1 MNEKRKSQVT
11 IKDIAKHLGV
21 SFSTVSKALNDD
33 PLVAEDTRKRV
44 HEKAA
49 EMGYFPNLMA
59 IGLRSNQTKTI
70 GMILNDIENPTRSH
84 IIKRISMDMA
94 RYGYTSFIFDSS
106 YDEAIERKNIINMLS
121 RLPDSVIISPVNT
134 NFKNLA
140 LLEDIFDRTI
150 ILSKKK
156 NQVQAHYVH
165 MDHIRGGYIAAST
178 MLAMGHTQNLVIM
191 EPTSYPSGAQY
202 YEGVKQAYRDH
213 GLELDP
219 SMLFYGYPS
228 IEDGRKIITSLY
240 DQQNKIF
247 KRIFTGVIASNDMIA
262 IGVYKAAVELG
273 IKIPGDISVIG
284 CDDDPIASLVS
295 PQLTTLIYPKEKIA
309 DCCSEIL
316 VNKLVKNNSE
326 MKHFSLEPELVVRD
340 SIRKI

>member
-1 MNEKRKSQVT
+1 MNEKKKSKVT

-33 PLVAEDTRKRV
+33 PLVAEDTRKKV

-94 RYGYTSFIFDSS
+94 KYGYTSFIFDSS
-106 YDEAIERKNIINMLS
+106 YDEVVERKNIINMLS

-150 ILSKKK
+150 ILSKRKS
-156 NQVQAHYVH
+156 QVSAHYVH
-165 MDHIRGGYIAAST
+165 MDHIRSGYIAAST
-178 MLAMGHTQNLVIM
+178 MLSKGHTQNLVIM

-213 GLELDP
+213 GVALNTNLI
-219 SMLFYGYPS
+219 LYGYPS
-228 IEDGRKIITSLY
+228 IEEGRKIITNLY
-240 DQQNKIF
+240 DEHNRNF
-247 KRIFTGVIASNDMIA
+247 TLDFTGVIASNDMIA
-262 IGVYKAAVELG
+262 IGVYKAATQLG
-273 IKIPGDISVIG
+273 LKIPEDLSVIG
-284 CDDDPIASLVS
+284 CDDDPIASLVT

-309 DCCSEIL
+309 DYCSEIL
-316 VNKLVKNNSE
+316 VDRLVKNNPG
-326 MKHFSLEPELVVRD
+326 MKHYSLEPQLVMRN
-340 SIRKI
+340 SIKDM

>member
-156 NQVQAHYVH
+156 NQVPAHYVH

-191 EPTSYPSGAQY
+191 EPTTYPSGAQY